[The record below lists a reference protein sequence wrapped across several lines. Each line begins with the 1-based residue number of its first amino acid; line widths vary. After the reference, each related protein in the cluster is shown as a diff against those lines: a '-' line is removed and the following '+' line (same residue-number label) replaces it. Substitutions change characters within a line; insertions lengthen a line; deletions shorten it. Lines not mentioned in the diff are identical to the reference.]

1 MQPDYGSCWDIVSYY
16 ADLLALATESLAV
29 NITNSK
35 LAYVFA
41 CQDKTVAE
49 SFKKMFDQINE
60 GNPAVFAFATNE
72 NAANYTAVLKKND
85 TEVDAAEP
93 VVGEGTVSVATGTL
107 EAGTYSLTL
116 TANAETG

>member
-1 MQPDYGSCWDIVSYY
+1 MAAIVMLLSVGFVYCSGFTAFAAVDLDVTIVPPPESVQNNGNCPVELDIVTKSANGYVELVINIEY
-16 ADLLALATESLAV
+16 DADLLALATESLAV

-60 GNPAVFAFATNE
+60 GNPAA
-72 NAANYTAVLKKND
+72 
-85 TEVDAAEP
+85 
-93 VVGEGTVSVATGTL
+93 GEWR
-107 EAGTYSLTL
+107 
-116 TANAETG
+116 